1 MKIDHDYLK
10 GLLEAFEASDEPQ
23 TDIKALLSMDIIM
36 TLMFFYS
43 TCDFLKIGD

>member
-23 TDIKALLSMDIIM
+23 TDIKGLAKHGYNYD
-36 TLMFFYS
+36 TDVFYS